1 MSRILLF
8 TDGSVNTQS
17 NVGYGAYLSVN
28 EGAPFDADN
37 LPSIHLKVFEQTSST
52 KLELQTLLW
61 ALEEVKS
68 SGAHIVIHTDSQ
80 NIIGLP
86 NRRERF
92 EKSHFL
98 TKKNKLIGNYLL
110 YQAFYKMMDELECTL
125 VKVKGHKLSDDKD
138 EMDRYFTLVD
148 RVSREALRKS
158 AIGVR
163 AFYQENPVLM

>member
-17 NVGYGAYLSVN
+17 NVGYGAYVN
-28 EGAPFDADN
+28 VYEGEPFNADK
-37 LPSIHLKVFEQTSST
+37 LPPIHLKAFEQTSST

-61 ALEEVKS
+61 ALEEVKGL
-68 SGAHIVIHTDSQ
+68 GAHIIIHTDSQ

-86 NRRERF
+86 NRKERF

-98 TKKNKLIGNYLL
+98 TKKNKLIGNYVL

-125 VKVKGHKLSDDKD
+125 VKVKGHKLSDTKD

-148 RVSREALRKS
+148 RASREALRKN
-158 AIGVR
+158 GV
-163 AFYQENPVLM
+163 

>member
-17 NVGYGAYLSVN
+17 NVGYGAYVSVY
-28 EGAPFDADN
+28 EGEPFNADK
-37 LPSIHLKVFEQTSST
+37 LPPIHLKAFEQTSST

-61 ALEEVKS
+61 ALEEVKGL
-68 SGAHIVIHTDSQ
+68 GAHIIIHTDSQ

-86 NRRERF
+86 NRKERF

-98 TKKNKLIGNYLL
+98 TKKNKLIGNYVL

-125 VKVKGHKLSDDKD
+125 VKVKGHKLAGDKD

-148 RVSREALRKS
+148 RASRE
-158 AIGVR
+158 GVR
-163 AFYQENPVLM
+163 KNQ

>member
-1 MSRILLF
+1 VSRILLF

-17 NVGYGAYLSVN
+17 NVGYGAYVN
-28 EGAPFDADN
+28 VYEGEPFNVDK
-37 LPSIHLKVFEQTSST
+37 LPPIHLKAFEQTSST

-61 ALEEVKS
+61 ALEEVKGL
-68 SGAHIVIHTDSQ
+68 GAHIIIHTDSQ

-86 NRRERF
+86 NRKERF

-98 TKKNKLIGNYLL
+98 TKKNKLIGNYVL

-125 VKVKGHKLSDDKD
+125 VKVKGHKLSDTKD

-148 RVSREALRKS
+148 RASREALRKN
-158 AIGVR
+158 GV
-163 AFYQENPVLM
+163 